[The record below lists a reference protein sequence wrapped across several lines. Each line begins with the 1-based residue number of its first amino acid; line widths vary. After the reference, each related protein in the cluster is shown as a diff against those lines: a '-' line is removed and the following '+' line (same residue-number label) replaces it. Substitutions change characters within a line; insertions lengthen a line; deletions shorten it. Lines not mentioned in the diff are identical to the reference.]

1 MCIYRVLSRAAMND
15 HSFIHSL
22 RMGKR
27 VANADEQLQVQVQ
40 VQVRFGYENEHVL
53 RCIDLA

>member
-1 MCIYRVLSRAAMND
+1 
-15 HSFIHSL
+15 
-22 RMGKR
+22 MGKR

-53 RCIDLA
+53 RCIDLAWSRLELV